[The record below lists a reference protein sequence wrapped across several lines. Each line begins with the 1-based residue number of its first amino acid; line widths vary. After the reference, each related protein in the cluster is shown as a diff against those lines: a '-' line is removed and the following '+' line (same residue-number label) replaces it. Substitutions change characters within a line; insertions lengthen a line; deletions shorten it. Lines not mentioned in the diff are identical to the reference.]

1 MNNVFDNIK
10 HIDEA
15 GQVYWSA
22 RELSVAI
29 GYKKYE
35 NFKPVINKAIRLCQQ
50 NGQSV
55 EYHFPQVQEMITIG
69 KGGNRKVESYHL
81 SRYACLLVSM
91 SLSSKKEMALPAL
104 EYFSGKQNIML
115 DSSQS
120 VDAYTNTDVVFFSDP
135 EGKLRVELVF
145 DGDTVWTTQKRI
157 AEIFQVDVR
166 TVSYHINEIL
176 ESGELN
182 KYSVIQKSWITAA
195 DGKKYEMNVYN
206 LDMIIAVGYRVNSYK
221 ATRFRQWATN
231 TLSEF
236 IRNGYVLDDER
247 FKQGGKQ
254 VQVKFDQLLERIQ
267 EIRAS
272 ERMAYQKITD
282 IYATACDY
290 QKNATTTQEFYA
302 KVQNKLHWAITGKTA
317 AEIVYSSADAT
328 KAHMGLTSW
337 AQAPDGKVLKSDV
350 TIAKNYL
357 LQDQMKELNEIVSAY
372 IDLAANRAR
381 RHIPTTMEQ
390 WAEFLDSFLTLSSYP
405 ILMDKGKVS
414 ALEARIKAYEEYD
427 KFRVIQDREFL
438 SDFDKEVLRLKD
450 ELGLFDE

>member
-1 MNNVFDNIK
+1 MNETFENIK

-15 GQVYWSA
+15 RQEYWLA
-22 RELSVAI
+22 RELATAI
-29 GYKKYE
+29 GYTDYRNFSKVIDKAKSLCIQNKYE
-35 NFKPVINKAIRLCQQ
+35 IADHF
-50 NGQSV
+50 V
-55 EYHFPQVQEMITIG
+55 ETNEMVSIG
-69 KGGNRKVESYHL
+69 SGAMRKQKSYRL
-81 SRYACLLVSM
+81 SRYACLLISM

-104 EYFSGKQNIML
+104 EYFSGKQVT
-115 DSSQS
+115 SQNA
-120 VDAYTNTDVVFFSDP
+120 DTYTNTDLVFFSDP

-182 KYSVIQKSWITAA
+182 KYSVVQKTWITAT
-195 DGKKYEMNVYN
+195 DGKKYETNIYN

-290 QKNATTTQEFYA
+290 QKNATTTQDFYA

-317 AEIVYSSADAT
+317 AEIVYTSADST

-357 LQDQMKELNEIVSAY
+357 HEEQMKELNEIVSAY

-381 RHIPTTMEQ
+381 RHIPTTMKQ
-390 WAEFLDSFLTLSSYP
+390 WAEFLDSFLSLSSYP
-405 ILMDKGKVS
+405 ILLDKGKIS

-450 ELGLFDE
+450 ELGLFHE